1 MKIEINVLP
10 DGQKEKIKEEKK
22 IGFALKMAF
31 AFVAVLL
38 LVNCCLVSYAR
49 QFLELNIRRRKNR
62 VKRRFRKVPEK
73 KASWKKFF
81 RTQTVQV
88 TNVSKISSNIPN
100 WARVLARIS
109 ELCPDGI
116 RINQLSADGSQLK
129 ISGFSKTRDD
139 FLNFQDKLKTEGFQ
153 FPVDISNLVAS
164 NDFNFDL
171 EISVP
176 QDYLIRK

>member
-10 DGQKEKIKEEKK
+10 DKQKEKIREEKK

-31 AFVAVLL
+31 AFIVVLL
-38 LVNCCLVSYAR
+38 LVNSVLYLMRIVLDIEYKAA
-49 QFLELNIRRRKNR
+49 
-62 VKRRFRKVPEK
+62 
-73 KASWKKFF
+73 KASSEASLSRSPGKENQLEKVFQD
-81 RTQTVQV
+81 TNSQV

-100 WARVLARIS
+100 WARVLVRIS
-109 ELCPDGI
+109 ELCPEWI
-116 RINQLSADGSQLK
+116 RLSQLSADGSQLK

-139 FLNFQDKLKTEGFQ
+139 FLNFQDKLKTDGFQ
-153 FPVDISNLVAS
+153 FSVDISNLVAS

-171 EISVP
+171 VLTVP

>member
-10 DGQKEKIKEEKK
+10 DKQKEKIREEKK

-31 AFVAVLL
+31 AFIVVLL
-38 LVNCCLVSYAR
+38 LVNSVLYLMRIVLDIEYKAA
-49 QFLELNIRRRKNR
+49 
-62 VKRRFRKVPEK
+62 
-73 KASWKKFF
+73 KASSEASLSRSPGKENQLEKVFQD
-81 RTQTVQV
+81 TNSQV

-100 WARVLARIS
+100 WARVLVRIS
-109 ELCPDGI
+109 ELCPEGI
-116 RINQLSADGSQLK
+116 RLSQLSADGSQLK

-139 FLNFQDKLKTEGFQ
+139 FLNFQDKLKTDGFQ
-153 FPVDISNLVAS
+153 FSVDISNLVAS

-171 EISVP
+171 VLTVP

>member
-10 DGQKEKIKEEKK
+10 DKQKEKMREEKK

-31 AFVAVLL
+31 IFIAVLL
-38 LVNCCLVSYAR
+38 LVNSVLYLMRIV
-49 QFLELNIRRRKNR
+49 LNIGYQTAQKSSEASSSGASGKENQLE
-62 VKRRFRKVPEK
+62 KVFQDTN
-73 KASWKKFF
+73 S
-81 RTQTVQV
+81 QV
-88 TNVSKISSNIPN
+88 ANVSKISSSVPN
-100 WARVLARIS
+100 WARVLVRIS
-109 ELCPDGI
+109 ELSPDGI
-116 RINQLSADGSQLK
+116 RINQLSADGTQLK

-153 FPVDISNLVAS
+153 FSVDISNLVAS

-171 EISVP
+171 ELSVP

>member
-10 DGQKEKIKEEKK
+10 DKQKEKIREEKK

-31 AFVAVLL
+31 VFIVVLL
-38 LVNCCLVSYAR
+38 LVNSVLYLMRIVLDIEYKAA
-49 QFLELNIRRRKNR
+49 
-62 VKRRFRKVPEK
+62 
-73 KASWKKFF
+73 KASSEASLSRSPGKENQLEKVFQD
-81 RTQTVQV
+81 TNSQV

-100 WARVLARIS
+100 WARVLVRIS
-109 ELCPDGI
+109 ELCTEGI
-116 RINQLSADGSQLK
+116 RLSQLSADGSQLK

-139 FLNFQDKLKTEGFQ
+139 FLNFQDKLKTDGFQ
-153 FPVDISNLVAS
+153 FSVDISNLVAS

-171 EISVP
+171 VLTVP